1 MENSFVVNSA
11 RGKSNKAFMILSA
24 LGIIFVVDAHLWS
37 RMSFFT
43 QVFPYDSFF
52 MPMFIFISGYFF
64 KEKYIE
70 SMKSVV
76 GFVKN
81 KVTKLLLPY
90 FGWIAFYG
98 VLTYVLTEKGILN
111 YQKWEFV
118 PLVKNIFFVGT
129 SFGLNSP
136 SWFVPVLF
144 IVSVIYLFAR
154 KTFNRIW
161 NEPVAMAVLFTLGT
175 VAVYFSSQ
183 SALTEFKLLTAKTFF
198 FLQFYE
204 LGIFFKKYLEKWFDK
219 INPLVLVSVCI
230 CINLVLLSIYGTKIN
245 FPSCAS
251 MVGFRTNN
259 VFLPMITT
267 LTGTAFWLKISK
279 LAAPWLGDN
288 KVVNFIS
295 DNTFFVM
302 THHLT
307 AKALFNGLLIIGK
320 KFGIEDFAGVNA
332 VEFKNSAWYVFD
344 SVQWVWTA
352 GFFFTVVVTLTAC
365 FFYSNGKS
373 LLKKQ
378 VVKITQKTGA
388 QNEYK
393 TVDS

>member
-1 MENSFVVNSA
+1 MENNLIANSA

-43 QVFPYDSFF
+43 YVFPYDSFF

-76 GFVKN
+76 GFLKN

-90 FGWIAFYG
+90 FGWIVFYG

-111 YQKWEFV
+111 YQKWDIV
-118 PLVKNIFFVGT
+118 SLIKNIFFVGT

-144 IVSVIYLFAR
+144 IVSVIYVLAR
-154 KTFNRIW
+154 KIFNKIW
-161 NEPVAMAVLFTLGT
+161 NESVAMAVLFALGT
-175 VAVYFSSQ
+175 ISVYFSSQ
-183 SALTEFKLLTAKTFF
+183 STLIEFELLTAKTFF

-219 INPLVLVSVCI
+219 INTLALLSICI
-230 CINLVLLSIYGTKIN
+230 CINFVLLSIYGTAIN
-245 FPSCAS
+245 FFSCAF
-251 MVGFRTNN
+251 MGGFKTNN

-279 LAAPWLGDN
+279 LIAPLFGDN
-288 KVVNFIS
+288 KFVNFIS
-295 DNTFFVM
+295 NNTFFIM

-320 KFGIEDFAGVNA
+320 KFGIEDFTSVNA
-332 VEFKNSAWYVFD
+332 VEFKNNAWYVFN

-352 GFFFTVVVTLTAC
+352 GFFFTLVVTLIAC
-365 FFYSNGKS
+365 FFYNNGKG

-378 VVKITQKTGA
+378 VEKIAQKNRDT
-388 QNEYK
+388 K
-393 TVDS
+393 